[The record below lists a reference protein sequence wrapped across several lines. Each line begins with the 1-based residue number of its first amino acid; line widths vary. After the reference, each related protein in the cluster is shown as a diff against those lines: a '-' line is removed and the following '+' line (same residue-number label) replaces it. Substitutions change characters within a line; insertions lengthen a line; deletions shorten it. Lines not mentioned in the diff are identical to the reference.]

1 MMSGIHHL
9 CVAELKDMAFLKS
22 RQVAHLRRHIAE
34 IEAELVERGGGG
46 KETQATPNLGPTRKV
61 RAA

>member
-9 CVAELKDMAFLKS
+9 CVAEIKDMAFLKS
-22 RQVAHLRRHIAE
+22 RQVAHLQRHIAE
-34 IEAELVERGGGG
+34 IEAELVERGGGI
-46 KETQATPNLGPTRKV
+46 ETQATPNLGPTRKV